1 MRQLMLLVAILFSG
15 TIAAQ
20 DVDQALLKSK
30 TAIDRGLG
38 FLVKDGMQWKADHSC
53 VSCHHASL
61 SVWALNEAVRRNFSV
76 DETFLTDMTKW
87 IAESGDGKT
96 SQPRPQATPKALNT
110 KALYHALALASSPK
124 PNDLARQ
131 GLLRM
136 LVTLR
141 GDQLPDGSWSAWP
154 ETRPPI
160 FGDSNENMTALATL
174 ALTASAEIEEGSSD
188 IRSPRDQGIDWLA
201 RTISN
206 GDSQAIA
213 LRLVIWQK
221 TGRSNEEIAK
231 YATQIK
237 SRQNGDGGWSQAP
250 AMPSDA
256 WATGQSL
263 YALAHSGLNLND
275 PIVAR
280 GHLFLIQTQRE
291 DGSWPM
297 RSLPAKPGGE
307 PSSSLIPIIGAG
319 SAWAVI
325 GLVRSL

>member
-1 MRQLMLLVAILFSG
+1 MRHLTMLIAILFSG
-15 TIAAQ
+15 AIAAQ
-20 DVDQALLKSK
+20 DVDQSLIKSK
-30 TAIDRGLG
+30 SAIDRGIG
-38 FLVKDGMQWKADHSC
+38 FLVKDGMLWKADHSC

-76 DETFLTDMTKW
+76 DETFLADTTKW

-96 SQPRPQATPKALNT
+96 SQPRPPAAPKALNT

-124 PNDLARQ
+124 PNDFARQ
-131 GLLRM
+131 GLQRM
-136 LVTLR
+136 LTTLR
-141 GDQLPDGSWSAWP
+141 EDQLPDGSWSAWP
-154 ETRPPI
+154 ETRPPM
-160 FGDSNENMTALATL
+160 FGDSNEDMTALATL
-174 ALTASAEIEEGSSD
+174 TLTAASEIDEGSSALK
-188 IRSPRDQGIDWLA
+188 SPRDQGIDWLA

-221 TGRSNEEIAK
+221 TGRSNEEIGT
-231 YATQIK
+231 YAAQLK
-237 SRQNGDGGWSQAP
+237 SRQNDDGGWSQAP
-250 AMPSDA
+250 SMPSDA
-256 WATGQSL
+256 WATGQTL
-263 YALAHSGLNLND
+263 YALAHAGLNLND
-275 PIVAR
+275 PIVVR

-297 RSLPAKPGGE
+297 SSRPAKPGDK
-307 PSSSLIPIIGAG
+307 PSNNLTPIIGAG